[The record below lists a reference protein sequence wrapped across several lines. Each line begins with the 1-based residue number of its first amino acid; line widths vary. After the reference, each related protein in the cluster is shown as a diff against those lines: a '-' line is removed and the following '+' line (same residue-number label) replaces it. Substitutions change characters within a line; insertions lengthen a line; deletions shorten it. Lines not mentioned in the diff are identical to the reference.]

1 MLLKAGA
8 HGLFHGTDV
17 FVELDHQRVIIHT
30 FHIGNDGIVPLLCQR
45 NEIMETM
52 DSERK
57 RDGESK
63 LKYKINIS
71 P

>member
-30 FHIGNDGIVPLLCQR
+30 LHIGNNGIVAFLGQR
-45 NEIMETM
+45 DEIVETM
-52 DSERK
+52 NSERE
-57 RDGESK
+57 RDREGK
-63 LKYKINIS
+63 LK
-71 P
+71 